1 MSPHYIAQKRGDD
14 YVLVRVDPVAHMS
27 RVVAGA
33 AGLTFLAKGLSRA
46 GLTAIVGCA
55 LGAGLI
61 YHAITGRDPRDMV
74 SPKSRAKHG
83 SDKDSP
89 SFPGD
94 ATSKQLPADEL
105 EEASMESF
113 PASDPPASMHG
124 EK

>member
-1 MSPHYIAQKRGDD
+1 M
-14 YVLVRVDPVAHMS
+14 LVCVDPVAHMS
-27 RVVAGA
+27 RVVAGT

-55 LGAGLI
+55 PG
-61 YHAITGRDPRDMV
+61 GRADLPCDHRPRSRDMV

-89 SFPGD
+89 SFPGE